1 MSQQNLDISNTIAAH
16 DQILHFPKG
25 GKPSLATNEWL
36 IWSGNLNKNEDEGAN
51 STLPDLEHG
60 IKKVLVPFTWW
71 RSQIRNQIHSQIQGQ
86 LNSHHN
92 EADLFSKAKQ
102 GQIGVWFAADDDILK
117 HADLIE
123 QGKTLWPV
131 VAAHF
136 PIFRDG
142 RSFSTAALLRDRFQ
156 WTGEIRAIGDV
167 LIDQLLQGAR
177 IGFDSFAL
185 RPDQNTSVAL
195 KQFDLFAVTT
205 QNSWR
210 GQRTIRASLSELSA

>member
-1 MSQQNLDISNTIAAH
+1 MSQQNLDTSNTIVAP

-25 GKPSLATNEWL
+25 GKPSLAANEWL
-36 IWSGNLNKNEDEGAN
+36 IWGGGQNEGVN

-60 IKKVLVPFTWW
+60 KKKVLVPFTWW
-71 RSQIRNQIHSQIQGQ
+71 RSQIRSQILGQ
-86 LNSHHN
+86 PNSHHN
-92 EADLFSKAKQ
+92 EADLLTKTKQ
-102 GQIGVWFAADDDILK
+102 GQIGVWFAADEDILK
-117 HADLIE
+117 HTDLIE

-177 IGFDSFAL
+177 VGFDSFAL

-195 KQFDLFAVTT
+195 KQFDLFTVTT

-210 GQRTIRASLSELSA
+210 SNRSLLEA